1 MAALTNALQA
11 LGARAKQ
18 TAMRPPNAVK
28 ALHDAVRDAVE
39 HHSEQLKQNGP
50 HIDAL
55 LTAMS
60 AVDAA
65 ALGIQEY
72 KGACTYLGIVEHA
85 DYAIAAFVL
94 APHAKIPL
102 HDHPHMTVLSKVISG
117 SLHVTSFD
125 VGADGKARRSISV
138 MTSADGPAA
147 LFPCQDNVHEFQA
160 GADGAC
166 VLDVIVPPY
175 DEDAGR
181 ACHYFE
187 AVSLRGGVFE
197 LREVPEPAD
206 FECLGA
212 VYQGLSLIHI

>member
-18 TAMRPPNAVK
+18 TITRRPNAV
-28 ALHDAVRDAVE
+28 ADLHNAVRDAAR
-39 HHSEQLKQNGP
+39 QNANDLKQPGP

-102 HDHPHMTVLSKVISG
+102 HDHPGMTVLSSVISG
-117 SLHVTSFD
+117 SMRVTSFD
-125 VGADGKARRSISV
+125 VGADGKARRSSSI

-147 LFPCQDNVHEFQA
+147 LFPSVNNVHEFRA
-160 GADGAC
+160 GDGGAV

-187 AVSLRGGVFE
+187 AAAIGDGVFR

-212 VYQGLSLIHI
+212 VYQGLRP

>member
-1 MAALTNALQA
+1 MAALTHALQA

-18 TAMRPPNAVK
+18 TITRRPNAV
-28 ALHDAVRDAVE
+28 ADLHKAVRDAAR
-39 HHSEQLKQNGP
+39 QNANDLKQPGP

-55 LTAMS
+55 LNAMS

-65 ALGIQEY
+65 ALGIDDVQRP
-72 KGACTYLGIVEHA
+72 GACTYLGIVENEE
-85 DYAIAAFVL
+85 YSIAAFVL
-94 APHAKIPL
+94 KPGAKIPL
-102 HDHPHMTVLSKVISG
+102 HDHPNMTVLSKVVRG
-117 SLHVTSFD
+117 SLRVTSFD
-125 VGADGKARRSISV
+125 VGADGKARRSESV
-138 MTSADGPAA
+138 LSSDDGPAA
-147 LFPCQDNVHEFQA
+147 LFPSVNNVHEFRA

-175 DEDAGR
+175 DDDAGR

-197 LREVPEPAD
+197 LREIPEPAD

-212 VYQGLSLIHI
+212 VYRGLRP

>member
-18 TAMRPPNAVK
+18 TVMRQPNAVK
-28 ALHDAVRDAVE
+28 ALHNAVRDAVE
-39 HHSEQLKQNGP
+39 NQASELTKPGP
-50 HIDAL
+50 QIDAL
-55 LTAMS
+55 LDRMS

-72 KGACTYLGIVEHA
+72 RGACTYLGIVEHA

-94 APHAKIPL
+94 APHATIPL
-102 HDHPHMTVLSKVISG
+102 HDHPHMTVLSRVVRG
-117 SLHVTSFD
+117 SLRVTSFD
-125 VGADGKARRSISV
+125 VGADGKARRSSSI

-160 GADGAC
+160 GAGGAV

-197 LREVPEPAD
+197 LREIPEPAD

-212 VYQGLSLIHI
+212 VYQGLRP

>member
-18 TAMRPPNAVK
+18 TVMRPPNAVK
-28 ALHDAVRDAVE
+28 ALHNAVRDAVE
-39 HHSEQLKQNGP
+39 HHASELIKPGP
-50 HIDAL
+50 QIDAL

-65 ALGIQEY
+65 ALSIDDVQRP
-72 KGACTYLGIVEHA
+72 GACTYLGIVENEE
-85 DYAIAAFVL
+85 YSIAAFVL
-94 APHAKIPL
+94 KPGAKIPL
-102 HDHPHMTVLSKVISG
+102 HDHPNMTVLSKVVRG
-117 SLHVTSFD
+117 SLRVTSFD
-125 VGADGKARRSISV
+125 VGADGKARRSISL

-147 LFPCQDNVHEFQA
+147 LFPSVDNVHEFQA
-160 GADGAC
+160 GAGGAV

-187 AVSLRGGVFE
+187 AVAVGDGVFR

-212 VYQGLSLIHI
+212 VYQGLRP

>member
-11 LGARAKQ
+11 LSSRAKQ
-18 TAMRPPNAVK
+18 TVARQPNAVK

-39 HHSEQLKQNGP
+39 HQEALRQPGP
-50 HIDAL
+50 QIDAL

-65 ALGIQEY
+65 ALNIDDVQRP
-72 KGACTYLGIVEHA
+72 GACTYLGIVEN
-85 DYAIAAFVL
+85 DEYAIAAFL
-94 APHAKIPL
+94 LKPGATIPL
-102 HDHPHMTVLSKVISG
+102 HDHPGMTVLSKVVRG
-117 SLHVTSFD
+117 SLRVTSFD
-125 VGADGKARRSISV
+125 VGADGKARRSVSL

-147 LFPCQDNVHEFQA
+147 LFPAVNNVHEFQA
-160 GADGAC
+160 GDAGAV

-175 DEDAGR
+175 DEDSGR

-187 AVSLRGGVFE
+187 AAAIGDGVFR
-197 LREVPEPAD
+197 LREIPEPAD

-212 VYQGLSLIHI
+212 VYNGLRP

>member
-18 TAMRPPNAVK
+18 TVMRQPNAVK
-28 ALHDAVRDAVE
+28 TLHNAVRDAVE
-39 HHSEQLKQNGP
+39 HQASELTKPGP
-50 HIDAL
+50 QIDAL

-72 KGACTYLGIVEHA
+72 KGACTYLGIVENEE
-85 DYAIAAFVL
+85 YAIAAFSL
-94 APHAKIPL
+94 KPGAKIPL
-102 HDHPHMTVLSKVISG
+102 HDHPHMTVLSRVVRG

-125 VGADGKARRSISV
+125 VGADGKARRSSSI

-147 LFPCQDNVHEFQA
+147 LFPCVNNVHEFRA

-187 AVSLRGGVFE
+187 AVAIGDGVFR

-212 VYQGLSLIHI
+212 VYQGLRP

>member
-1 MAALTNALQA
+1 MASLTNALQA

-18 TAMRPPNAVK
+18 TVMRQPNAVK
-28 ALHDAVRDAVE
+28 ALHDAVSDAV
-39 HHSEQLKQNGP
+39 QNDAAALTQPGP
-50 HIDAL
+50 HVDAL

-65 ALGIQEY
+65 ALNIDDVQRP
-72 KGACTYLGIVEHA
+72 GACTYLGIVEN
-85 DYAIAAFVL
+85 DEYAIAAFL
-94 APHAKIPL
+94 LEPHAKIPL
-102 HDHPHMTVLSKVISG
+102 HDHPGMTVLSKVVRG
-117 SLHVTSFD
+117 SLRVTSFD
-125 VGADGKARRSISV
+125 VGADGKARRSISL

-147 LFPCQDNVHEFQA
+147 LFPSVDNVHEFQA
-160 GADGAC
+160 GAGGAC

-187 AVSLRGGVFE
+187 AVAIRGGVFA
-197 LREVPEPAD
+197 LREIPEPAD

-212 VYQGLSLIHI
+212 VYNGLRP

>member
-11 LGARAKQ
+11 FGQRAKQ
-18 TAMRPPNAVK
+18 TITRRPNVVAD
-28 ALHDAVRDAVE
+28 LHNAVRDAAANHAAE
-39 HHSEQLKQNGP
+39 LRQQGP
-50 HIDAL
+50 QIDAL

-65 ALGIQEY
+65 ALSIDDVQRP
-72 KGACTYLGIVEHA
+72 GACTYLGIVEHA
-85 DYAIAAFVL
+85 DFAIAAFVL

-102 HDHPHMTVLSKVISG
+102 HDHPGMTVLSKVVRG
-117 SLHVTSFD
+117 SLRVTSFD
-125 VGADGKARRSISV
+125 VGADGKARRSSSI

-147 LFPCQDNVHEFQA
+147 LFPSVNNVHEFRA
-160 GADGAC
+160 GDGGAV

-187 AVSLRGGVFE
+187 AAAIGDGVFR

-212 VYQGLSLIHI
+212 VYQGLRP

>member
-18 TAMRPPNAVK
+18 TVMRQPNAVK
-28 ALHDAVRDAVE
+28 ALHNAVRDAVE
-39 HHSEQLKQNGP
+39 DQASELTKPGP
-50 HIDAL
+50 QIDAL
-55 LTAMS
+55 LNAMS

-65 ALGIQEY
+65 ALGIDDVQRP
-72 KGACTYLGIVEHA
+72 GACTYLGIVENEE
-85 DYAIAAFVL
+85 YAIAAFL
-94 APHAKIPL
+94 LKQGAKIPL
-102 HDHPHMTVLSKVISG
+102 HDHPNMTVLSRVVCG
-117 SLHVTSFD
+117 SLQVTSFD
-125 VGADGKARRSISV
+125 VGADGKARRSSSI

-147 LFPCQDNVHEFQA
+147 LFPCVNNVHEFRA
-160 GADGAC
+160 GAGGAV

-187 AVSLRGGVFE
+187 AAAIGDGVFR

-212 VYQGLSLIHI
+212 VYNGLRP